1 MKQSK
6 KGWRPGKALT
16 AICSCFLALFLISAI
31 SASVRGMEL
40 EYYGVESTIN
50 DDMSARTILTI
61 KFSEPVNSSSFSLNH
76 KIFNLT
82 ASTSADT
89 VQCRLAEDRR
99 IDCDF
104 TGMTKAKN
112 VLTLA
117 FSTKESFAQSQN
129 EFNFTS
135 VYGISVPAKEAFV
148 MIKIPKNSVLS
159 EEPANQ
165 SYSPDDGKILTDG
178 KYIMVYWQRQNV
190 TFQDGLAFSVS
201 YIIPSLQPAYSNM
214 LIIAVAGVV
223 IMSMIGVAVY
233 FRRGYGSGASME
245 VLTSVL
251 NTDEKRVVDILT
263 KHGGKSGQKVIVR
276 ESDFSK
282 AKVSRL
288 VKNLKSR
295 GVVEIEPISGR
306 ENRIILKFD
315 KRQEPAEKM
324 EQNPIPLQKDPV
336 IETESYAE
344 DEEI

>member
-1 MKQSK
+1 MKQSV
-6 KGWRPGKALT
+6 WAVW
-16 AICSCFLALFLISAI
+16 ICLGFLALFLTSVIPA
-31 SASVRGMEL
+31 SASSMEL
-40 EYYGVESTIN
+40 EYFGVESTIN

-61 KFSEPVNSSSFSLNH
+61 KFSEPVNSSSFILSH
-76 KIFNLT
+76 TIYNLT
-82 ASTSADT
+82 ASTTADA
-89 VQCRLAEDRR
+89 VECRLADRR

-104 TGMTKAKN
+104 TGMTKSKN

-117 FSTKESFAQSQN
+117 FTTKESFAQSQN
-129 EFNFTS
+129 EFNFSTG
-135 VYGISVPAKEAFV
+135 YGISAPAKEAFV

-190 TFQDGLAFSVS
+190 TSQDSLAFSVS
-201 YIIPSLQPAYSNM
+201 YLIPSLQIAYSNM
-214 LIIAVAGVV
+214 LIIAVAGIV

-233 FRRGYGSGASME
+233 LRRGYGSGTSME

-251 NTDEKRVVDILT
+251 NIDEKRVVDILT

-315 KRQEPAEKM
+315 KRDSGEKAETVEKT
-324 EQNPIPLQKDPV
+324 EQKAMPLQKDPV
-336 IETESYAE
+336 IETESYGE